1 MLGSPTIIVLGT
13 GLSLEPSVSMLWVN
27 VPLVVQQPLPQPSL
41 GDLVMEGFNMHPHF
55 LLLLQALPPPVRT
68 RQTPSLRR
76 LFCIIHTTIMVGSG
90 SWI

>member
-1 MLGSPTIIVLGT
+1 MLGSPAIIVLGT
-13 GLSLEPSVSMLWVN
+13 GLSLEPSVLMLWVN

-41 GDLVMEGFNMHPHF
+41 GDLVMEGFNMHPPF